1 MKKINVFQFSL
12 TLSILLIIIGTADLR
27 MFALVPLYLTYL
39 SILAIAIGLI
49 DLYYVFQDVAIAV
62 RIGVLLAIAAILSSL
77 GPAHFSAILQ
87 FGKSLSLSIADISL
101 IFGFIVFPLVYIISY
116 FHSYSLKEK

>member
-39 SILAIAIGLI
+39 SILAIVIGLI

-62 RIGVLLAIAAILSSL
+62 KIGVLLAIAAILSSL
-77 GPAHFSAILQ
+77 EPAHFSAILQ